1 MTLIWTLVVPRAIGP
16 TGFGILVSAQSVA
29 GVLGIVLGVGA
40 RDYLVRETVVTPSAG
55 PRLVGTVVVARIVL
69 APVVGLA
76 AIMWARLAHYGH
88 DATIVLYLITAMTV
102 FNWLLD
108 ALQAAFQAMERM
120 KYIAYSNVIN
130 KVAQSITGIALVAVG
145 FKVIGIAADMA
156 IIVGLV
162 ILLSWWW
169 LRPYFRI
176 DLRTNAALIARVTK
190 ESLAYW
196 ATGLF
201 WMIYFWIDTIMLT
214 LMTRSSVVG
223 WYGASTQLFQ
233 TLVFLPALVQTAWL
247 PRLVAAFG
255 KGRRDLHET
264 ARAPVEL
271 VLMLGAPIAASTVVV
286 ADPLIRA
293 VYGPAFAHAVP
304 VLIVLALC
312 IPPLYLNI
320 ILSSVLVAEK
330 RQATWTM
337 VMAGAVVV
345 NPLVN
350 LVLIPITEHRYHNGA
365 IGAAVSLVLTEMLMA
380 SVGLLLVGRDVF
392 DWRIVKRYGLMLV
405 ASTSM
410 VAAALATRPFGTVT
424 SVIVG
429 FTIFGILV
437 LILRIVSP
445 EEVALVRSGI
455 AGMQAR
461 ITRTRR

>member
-1 MTLIWTLVVPRAIGP
+1 MI
-16 TGFGILVSAQSVA
+16 
-29 GVLGIVLGVGA
+29 
-40 RDYLVRETVVTPSAG
+40 
-55 PRLVGTVVVARIVL
+55 GTVVVARIVL

-145 FKVIGIAADMA
+145 FNVIGIAADMA

-162 ILLSWWW
+162 SLLSWWW

-176 DLRTNAALIARVTK
+176 DLRTNAALIAQVTK

-255 KGRRDLHET
+255 KGRGDLHET

-271 VLMLGAPIAASTVVV
+271 ILMLGAPIAASTVVV
-286 ADPLIRA
+286 AEPLIRA
-293 VYGPAFAHAVP
+293 VYGPEFAHAVP

-380 SVGLLLVGRDVF
+380 GVGLLLVGRDVF
-392 DWRIVKRYGLMLV
+392 EWRIVKRYGLMLV

-410 VAAALATRPFGTVT
+410 VAAAFATRPFGTVT

-429 FTIFGILV
+429 FTTFGVLV

-445 EEVALVRSGI
+445 EEMALVRSGI
-455 AGMQAR
+455 AGVQAR
-461 ITRTRR
+461 TGRIRR